1 MRIVYKNERFKAYLH
16 NPKELAKDF
25 PPAVVKAVP
34 KRLEAIKNTT
44 SLWQLR
50 KLAGHSK
57 KLKGI
62 GENQYRIELDGQFR
76 LLLEVVNKKPLTV
89 RIMAI
94 GDFHK
99 KGGYA

>member
-34 KRLEAIKNTT
+34 KMLKAIRKAK
-44 SLWQLR
+44 SLR
-50 KLAGHSK
+50 ELADDTGGLK
-57 KLKGI
+57 KLKGRR
-62 GENQYRIELDGQFR
+62 ENQYRLELGSQFR
-76 LLLEVVNKKPLTV
+76 LLLEVVNKNPLTV

-99 KGGYA
+99 KGHYA